1 MTKHHLEIVLG
12 LVRKANL
19 QGRLY
24 PRPGPGAERR
34 ALNFLVRN
42 GAVVAQLATATSP
55 AGYVAVARSP
65 ESVRAN
71 PVRKADANRLKVGQ
85 A

>member
-19 QGRLY
+19 SGRLY
-24 PRPGPGAERR
+24 PRPNPGPERQ
-34 ALNFLVRN
+34 ALNFLVRS

-55 AGYVAVARSP
+55 AGYIALAR
-65 ESVRAN
+65 AGDCAI
-71 PVRKADANRLKVGQ
+71 PVRKAHAPLKVGR

>member
-1 MTKHHLEIVLG
+1 MLG

-24 PRPGPGAERR
+24 LRPGPGPQQR

-42 GAVVAQLATATSP
+42 GAIVAQLATATSP
-55 AGYVAVARSP
+55 AGYVALAKAGECAS
-65 ESVRAN
+65 
-71 PVRKADANRLKVGQ
+71 PVRKAQPPFKVGQ

>member
-24 PRPGPGAERR
+24 PRPGPGSQQR

-42 GAVVAQLATATSP
+42 GAIIAQLATATSP
-55 AGYVAVARSP
+55 AGYVAIAKAG
-65 ESVRAN
+65 ECAC
-71 PVRKADANRLKVGQ
+71 PVRKATAPLKVGQ